1 MSRYTA
7 SLCCT
12 ILRAHTTTRICLHD
26 VVAWRWRLVP
36 LSQAAANGHSKQFK
50 RATTPTHSNG
60 SAKGKAKAAE
70 KPASQ
75 AQGVYC
81 QAKFAREPLSADP
94 CCSHVGVSLSLSHCQ
109 MMTPLP
115 LALWFHW
122 PLLLPFPT
130 CGTGL
135 ITIAAVTSTYQ
146 STSHTRHPPPRSHTS
161 ICLCQGLRR
170 LVLVSAHCGDTLLPW
185 CGLCWPSSHEEP
197 QGGCC
202 VGLGRAPHRARHRS
216 CSHTSV
222 RPPACRP
229 SS

>member
-1 MSRYTA
+1 MLLFVLVLFCVLTPPPAFVCMMWSHGAGVWCLCHRLQQMVTA
-7 SLCCT
+7 SSSSALQRPPIAMAVPRGKPRPPKSQLLRPKVCT
-12 ILRAHTTTRICLHD
+12 ARQNLQESHCQLTPSSAT
-26 VVAWRWRLVP
+26 LVC
-36 LSQAAANGHSKQFK
+36 
-50 RATTPTHSNG
+50 
-60 SAKGKAKAAE
+60 
-70 KPASQ
+70 
-75 AQGVYC
+75 V
-81 QAKFAREPLSADP
+81 
-94 CCSHVGVSLSLSHCQ
+94 SLSHCQ

-122 PLLLPFPT
+122 PSLLPFPT

-135 ITIAAVTSTYQ
+135 ITIAVVTSTYQ

-202 VGLGRAPHRARHRS
+202 VGLGRAPHRGRHRS